1 MLDLLPEDIKNNV
14 HLKSYTKYGKQYG
27 KIAYPDFK
35 AERVPDERDEPA
47 IVNASG
53 TVKEPV
59 YYGNWVD
66 CTEQAQREWDELH
79 KKVMK
84 ESEEEMDE
92 LKAALKR
99 LYMLKK
105 ETK

>member
-14 HLKSYTKYGKQYG
+14 HLKSYTKYSKQYG
-27 KIAYPDFK
+27 KIVYLEFK
-35 AERVPDERDEPA
+35 AERIPDERDEPA
-47 IVNASG
+47 VVNASG

-66 CTEQAQREWDELH
+66 CTEQAQREWEELH

-84 ESEEEMDE
+84 KDKEEMDK
-92 LKAALKR
+92 LSAAIKR
-99 LYMLKK
+99 LRNLKG
-105 ETK
+105 E